1 MSVNVRYGVRFSRTY
16 ITPGDVLE
24 SRNIIDDD
32 NNTVRVIHMTNGSF
46 TYYETPH
53 LMVEVNFKS
62 IYFFPGGRI
71 AKMTSHRGNKYKFV
85 MANSHAPTLTNSSV
99 VRHTA

>member
-1 MSVNVRYGVRFSRTY
+1 MSVNVRYGVRFARTY
-16 ITPGDVLE
+16 LTSQDVLE
-24 SRNIIDDD
+24 AININDD

-53 LMVEVNFKS
+53 SMVEVNFKS
-62 IYFFPGGRI
+62 IYFFPCGRI
-71 AKMTSHRGNKYKFV
+71 VKMTSHRGNKYKFV
-85 MANSHAPTLTNSSV
+85 MAESHYPTLTNKSV